1 MFKHYKWL
9 TNKKLEND
17 TLGSDEIINYI
28 TNNIEMFE
36 MFDMSVIVVARILMI
51 QMI

>member
-17 TLGSDEIINYI
+17 TLRGDEIINYI
-28 TNNIEMFE
+28 IEMFE